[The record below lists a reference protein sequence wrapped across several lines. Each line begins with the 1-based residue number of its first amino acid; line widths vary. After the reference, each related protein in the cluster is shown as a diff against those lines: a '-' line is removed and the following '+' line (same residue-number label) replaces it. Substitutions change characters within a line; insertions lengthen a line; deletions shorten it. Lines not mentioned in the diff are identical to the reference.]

1 MGYYFAMTWAWW
13 LLAVAVAVVIT
24 WLLFRVLDR
33 GQRGQT
39 PSTTGTAADPAHA
52 AGSGPSDSGPSDS
65 SGSDG
70 ELATARARIA
80 ELEGMAR
87 LVPGL
92 RARIAELEADAAR
105 PAPEAEADQD
115 PAMDMRT
122 ASAIIGFRV
131 ELNDLAVVEGIGPKI
146 RELLHASNIRT
157 WRELSTT
164 PVAMLNQILDDAG
177 PHFRIH
183 DPSTWPRQAGLL
195 CDGHW
200 VRFKEWTDELKGGRE
215 SVSEL
220 TAK

>member
-39 PSTTGTAADPAHA
+39 VPAAGTVADPADA
-52 AGSGPSDSGPSDS
+52 DPADADPADSVGSG

-80 ELEGMAR
+80 ELEGMACQ
-87 LVPGL
+87 VPGL

-105 PAPEAEADQD
+105 PAPGADMD

-146 RELLHASNIRT
+146 RGLLHASNIRT

-164 PVAMLNQILDDAG
+164 PVAMLSQILDDAG

-200 VRFKEWTDELKGGRE
+200 VRFKEWTDDLKGGRE
-215 SVSEL
+215 AVSEL

>member
-33 GQRGQT
+33 GQRGQRAV
-39 PSTTGTAADPAHA
+39 TTGTVTDPADTA
-52 AGSGPSDSGPSDS
+52 GDATGSGSAGD
-65 SGSDG
+65 
-70 ELATARARIA
+70 LATARARIA

-87 LVPGL
+87 QLPGL
-92 RARIAELEADAAR
+92 QARIAELEAIAAQSALAMDAD
-105 PAPEAEADQD
+105 PET
-115 PAMDMRT
+115 DMRT
-122 ASAIIGFRV
+122 ASAIIGYPV
-131 ELNDLAVVEGIGPKI
+131 GLNDLTVVEGVGPKI
-146 RELLHASNIRT
+146 RELLHGSNIRT

-183 DPSTWPRQAGLL
+183 NPSTWPRQAGLL
-195 CDGHW
+195 ADGHW
-200 VRFKEWTDELKGGRE
+200 VRYKEWTDKLKGGRE
-215 SVSEL
+215 AHL

>member
-33 GQRGQT
+33 GQRGQAV
-39 PSTTGTAADPAHA
+39 PAAGTVADPADA
-52 AGSGPSDSGPSDS
+52 VGSDADPAG

-70 ELATARARIA
+70 ELATARTRIA
-80 ELEGMAR
+80 ELEDMAR
-87 LVPGL
+87 QVPGL

-105 PAPEAEADQD
+105 PAPEADTD

-146 RELLHASNIRT
+146 RGLLHASNIRT

-164 PVAMLNQILDDAG
+164 PVAMLSQILDDAG

-200 VRFKEWTDELKGGRE
+200 VRFKEWTDDLKGGRE
-215 SVSEL
+215 AVSEL